1 MEWTITPVSNVFGE
15 ILTPPDKS
23 ITHRSIMFAALA
35 EGESVIEN
43 YLAAEDCISTL
54 NAFKAM
60 GVVID
65 RSPGRLLISGRGL
78 KGLKAPK
85 KDIDAGNSGTT
96 VRMLCGV
103 VAGCDFSVTFIG
115 DNSLSRRPMKRI
127 MEPLRR
133 MGCTFTAREDN
144 FLPLTITGNPQLKPI
159 DWKSEVASAQVKSSI
174 LIAGLQAIGTTSVT
188 EPVKS
193 RDHTERMLAAQGA
206 RITDKGLTVSVEGP
220 AKLKPLKIKVPGDI
234 SSAAFFMAAG
244 LLVPDSKI
252 ILYNVG
258 INPTRDGIIEVLQR
272 MNARMTILKKYNVSG
287 EPTAD
292 ILFESS
298 HLKAVKIGASLI
310 PRLIDEIPILA
321 LLATQAKGTTV
332 ISGAQELRVKESDRL
347 RVIAV
352 MLKKMGATVGETT
365 DGLIITGPTK
375 LKGITVDSCGDHRI
389 AMTAAIAG
397 LIAEGKTT
405 VQKVE
410 CVNTSFSSF
419 HSKLKTI
426 CKDCRDNG

>member
-1 MEWTITPVSNVFGE
+1 M
-15 ILTPPDKS
+15 L
-23 ITHRSIMFAALA
+23 AAIA

-43 YLAAEDCISTL
+43 YLSSEDCLNTL
-54 NAFKAM
+54 RAFKAM
-60 GVVID
+60 GIAVD
-65 RSPGRLLISGRGL
+65 RSPGRLIITGRGIN
-78 KGLKAPK
+78 GLKAPAK
-85 KDIDAGNSGTT
+85 PIDAGNSGTT
-96 VRMLCGV
+96 VRLLCGIL
-103 VAGCDFSVTFIG
+103 AGQGFSATFTG
-115 DNSLSRRPMKRI
+115 DESLSRRPMKRI

-133 MGCTFTAREDN
+133 MGCTFTARDN
-144 FLPLTITGNPQLKPI
+144 DFLPLTITGNPHLKALE
-159 DWKSEVASAQVKSSI
+159 WKSEIASAQVKSA
-174 LIAGLQAIGTTSVT
+174 LLLAGLQARGLTSVT

-206 RITDKGLTVSVEGP
+206 LITDKGLTVSIEGP
-220 AKLKPLKIKVPGDI
+220 ARLKPLKMKVPGDI

-244 LLVPDSKI
+244 LLIPDSKI

-258 INPTRDGIIEVLQR
+258 INPTRDGIIEALLR
-272 MNARMTILKKYNVSG
+272 MNARLSILKKYNVSG
-287 EPTAD
+287 EPVAD
-292 ILFESS
+292 IVFESS
-298 HLKAVKIGASLI
+298 RLKAIKIGGSLI
-310 PRLIDEIPILA
+310 PRLIDEIPIIA

-347 RVIAV
+347 RVMAV

-365 DGLIITGPTK
+365 DGLVITGPTK
-375 LKGITVDSCGDHRI
+375 LKGIIVDSCGDHRI

-419 HSKLKTI
+419 YSKLKTI